1 MLGFEN
7 FCFNENKY
15 TTFSSFSLSSFFF
28 FFARRSFNFSS
39 NVNRFAPCFYVLA
52 QMLVIKR

>member
-1 MLGFEN
+1 MLGLEN
-7 FCFNENKY
+7 FYFNENKY
-15 TTFSSFSLSSFFF
+15 NFFLFLSFFFLF
-28 FFARRSFNFSS
+28 FFARRSFDFPS